1 VKRLGNSA
9 GRAAAALV
17 AALVL
22 IPIGHYLRFPPGPR
36 PLCHRGID
44 SAFQQWML
52 ATGQTNAYPNAEGN
66 GPASLA
72 MVQPYFGQRI
82 QQYAYIP
89 GLREDDPEDLVFM
102 YMKEKTRRTWHAD
115 EDHSIFIP
123 RRWMVLSREIEYHG
137 TCPEGGELLDT
148 PQFRKRIMATIAF
161 LKDNQRPYWQAV
173 ANEQLAFLRSV
184 KE

>member
-1 VKRLGNSA
+1 MKRLPNQCVQPTAGCAFSFPFEPVAGGGSRFRSAPVKRLSNNA

-22 IPIGHYLRFPPGPR
+22 IPTGLYLRFPPGPR

-72 MVQPYFGQRI
+72 MVQPYFGERI

-89 GLREDDPEDLVFM
+89 GLREDDPEDLV
-102 YMKEKTRRTWHAD
+102 
-115 EDHSIFIP
+115 
-123 RRWMVLSREIEYHG
+123 
-137 TCPEGGELLDT
+137 
-148 PQFRKRIMATIAF
+148 
-161 LKDNQRPYWQAV
+161 
-173 ANEQLAFLRSV
+173 
-184 KE
+184 